1 MKSVF
6 RKARDVAHQ
15 LSVLYFLSQN
25 TAINALLKVA
35 KTKLMSLDLYSNH
48 SVMHPPPRSLLGSC
62 FPEIPLGIGG
72 RFQLT
77 RLDDLMSCVGRRIA
91 DLKL

>member
-15 LSVLYFLSQN
+15 LSVLYFVSQN

-35 KTKLMSLDLYSNH
+35 KTKLRSLDLYSNH
-48 SVMHPPPRSLLGSC
+48 SVMHPPPEAFWEAAFLKSRSGLGEGFNS
-62 FPEIPLGIGG
+62 
-72 RFQLT
+72 Q
-77 RLDDLMSCVGRRIA
+77 D
-91 DLKL
+91 